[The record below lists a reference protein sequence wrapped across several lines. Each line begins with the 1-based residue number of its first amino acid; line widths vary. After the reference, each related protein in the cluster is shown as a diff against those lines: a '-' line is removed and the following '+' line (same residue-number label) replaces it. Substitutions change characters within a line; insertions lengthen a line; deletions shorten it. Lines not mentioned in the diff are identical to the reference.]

1 MGLLEKVEIVL
12 RDIIASLQ
20 TAKLYSTAHVIFKNS
35 VAKAYNSL
43 QGVLEKRPELVIGI
57 IGDELAFEKEIF
69 FELSQLAEPMIIY
82 FKERGIE
89 KIVFQSG
96 LRQEELE
103 RFIAFL
109 SEHQE
114 DTDKDPQE
122 YLTSLGVRN
131 INVSKIKV
139 GPVTPEGSLTEEAG
153 QLINYLGLYNNY
165 QTKVSQSI
173 EMMLDNET
181 VDYLALRLAV
191 TNVMENLISRHQEL
205 LKLATVK
212 RYDLNT
218 FVHIVNV
225 SILAMYFS
233 SKMGF
238 TQDNI
243 LTIGIAGLFHDIGK
257 LYISRKIIGK
267 PDKLT
272 GEEFENVKNHAVLGA
287 EILLKY
293 VNTMGILPTVVAFEH
308 HLRYDLTGYPKL
320 AFSQKPHIA
329 SLIISICDVYDAL
342 SQRRSY
348 KSEYPPNMIYDFM
361 IKEKGRFFE
370 PALLDNF
377 FNIMGVWP
385 IGTIVLLNDSRVAVV
400 RQENEDDIF
409 CPKVEVIHPAD
420 KREFIDLKPKKES
433 LKVERALNPFTEAK
447 DYLRLI

>member
-1 MGLLEKVEIVL
+1 MG
-12 RDIIASLQ
+12 
-20 TAKLYSTAHVIFKNS
+20 
-35 VAKAYNSL
+35 
-43 QGVLEKRPELVIGI
+43 
-57 IGDELAFEKEIF
+57 
-69 FELSQLAEPMIIY
+69 
-82 FKERGIE
+82 
-89 KIVFQSG
+89 
-96 LRQEELE
+96 
-103 RFIAFL
+103 
-109 SEHQE
+109 
-114 DTDKDPQE
+114 
-122 YLTSLGVRN
+122 
-131 INVSKIKV
+131 KIKV

-153 QLINYLGLYNNY
+153 QLINYLGVYNNY

-191 TNVMENLISRHQEL
+191 TNVMENLIIRHQEL
-205 LKLATVK
+205 LKLATIK

-218 FVHIVNV
+218 FVHIINV
-225 SILAMYFS
+225 SILTMYFS
-233 SKMGF
+233 SKLGF
-238 TQDNI
+238 TQDNV

-267 PDKLT
+267 QDKLT
-272 GEEFENVKNHAVLGA
+272 GEEFEKVKNHAVLGA

-293 VNTMGILPTVVAFEH
+293 VNTMGILPAVVAFEH

-320 AFSQKPHIA
+320 AFTQKPHIA

-370 PALLDNF
+370 PNLLDNF
-377 FNIMGVWP
+377 FNLMGVWP
-385 IGTIVLLNDSRVAVV
+385 IGTIVLLNDSRIAVV